1 MVPPVESRNIFLI
14 SGFVGMSPME
24 KVEAVRHLYDALLH
38 AANRVLHQAKN
49 FHISVLQLENPTY
62 AEVAAQFREVA
73 SLISFLASQI
83 DDSLTGAKA
92 DEYVS
97 CMEGIALAIDAD
109 DANALNEFVKQLD
122 ARPFL

>member
-1 MVPPVESRNIFLI
+1 
-14 SGFVGMSPME
+14 MSPME

-62 AEVAAQFREVA
+62 AQVAEQFREVA
-73 SLISFLASQI
+73 SLISFLASEI

-97 CMEGIALAIDAD
+97 CMEGIARAIDAD

>member
-1 MVPPVESRNIFLI
+1 
-14 SGFVGMSPME
+14 MSPTE
-24 KVEAVRHLYDALLH
+24 KVEAVRHLYESLLN

-62 AEVAAQFREVA
+62 AEIAEHFRQVAL
-73 SLISFLASQI
+73 LISFLADEI
-83 DDSLTGAKA
+83 DDSLTGDKA

-97 CMEGIALAIDAD
+97 CMEGIAKAIDAD
-109 DANALNEFVKQLD
+109 DAAALNEFVKQLD